1 MSEWSVPAGM
11 TPQDNPGQPKDGIGA
26 LVKRVQ
32 DNAREMRERFNN
44 LLGRA
49 GIKAVVGG
57 LRILGFLQSDDFDG
71 DLDTGDAGTTG
82 WAMNASRVAIGELFL
97 RPGSLGNDML
107 AHPIAQDSDWGT
119 TSNFPVTGTW
129 TERASATIVVPAGFT
144 RMQFYAIASVT
155 ARNDVGST
163 QYLMARIRSQVN
175 GAGELYG
182 GVEAMATVP
191 NAYWATVLA
200 PQNWG
205 MAVVGGASWR
215 FWVEVW
221 TGGGTWSA
229 DPVHYA
235 RIEVAATFS
244 R

>member
-1 MSEWSVPAGM
+1 M

-44 LLGRA
+44 LLKQA
-49 GIKAVVGG
+49 GIRVEPDLVRFVGAVDITSTTHIGG
-57 LRILGFLQSDDFDG
+57 T
-71 DLDTGDAGTTG
+71 LDVDADATFGGAMAVTGTLSLPAGIIDNDA
-82 WAMNASRVAIGELFL
+82 
-97 RPGSLGNDML
+97 L
-107 AHPIAQDSDWGT
+107 AHPLTQDSDWGT
-119 TSNFPVTGTW
+119 TSNFPITSTW

-144 RMQFYAIASVT
+144 RMQFYAIASVQ
-155 ARNDVGST
+155 ARNDAGST
-163 QYLMARIRSQVN
+163 QYLMARIRRQVDAA
-175 GAGELYG
+175 GAVYG
-182 GVEAMATVP
+182 GVEPMATVP

-200 PQNWG
+200 PYNWG
-205 MAVVGGASWR
+205 ETVAGGQSHR
-215 FWVEVW
+215 FWVEAW

-229 DPVHYA
+229 DPSDYA